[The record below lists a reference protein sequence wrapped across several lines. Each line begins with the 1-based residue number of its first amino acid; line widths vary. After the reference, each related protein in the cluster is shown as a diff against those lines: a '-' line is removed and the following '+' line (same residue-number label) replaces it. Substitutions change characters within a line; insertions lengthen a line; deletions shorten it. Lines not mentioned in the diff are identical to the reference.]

1 MIMFVLL
8 NHLYRDIDVALAPE
22 ELENLDDAT
31 LASKYAAQ
39 LEVQKTEAQKED
51 FSDMVAEQAA
61 RAKKKRDVK
70 DSKEKKYKEVKF

>member
-1 MIMFVLL
+1 MIRIVSS
-8 NHLYRDIDVALAPE
+8 NHLYRDVDVALAPE

-39 LEVQKTEAQKED
+39 LEVQKTDAQKED

>member
-1 MIMFVLL
+1 MVRFVSF
-8 NHLYRDIDVALAPE
+8 NHLYRDVDVALAPE

-39 LEVQKTEAQKED
+39 LEVQKTDAQKED

-61 RAKKKRDVK
+61 KAKKKRDVK